1 MAKVKYK
8 DISEIR
14 QDYDNGRYRSNIVIP
29 KRVTENY
36 VFDEDLSVRK
46 NREMVAEHNANID
59 KMRLEKNKESARLD
73 RQLHDDVVAYIMG
86 TCDLNK
92 KQAEIVENYVYVAKH
107 SYMGDYFSAI
117 DEVAEMVEKVLN
129 AK

>member
-73 RQLHDDVVAYIMG
+73 RQLHDDVAAYIMG
-86 TCDLNK
+86 TCDMNK
-92 KQAEIVENYVYVAKH
+92 KQAEIVENYVYIEKH

>member
-29 KRVTENY
+29 KKVSENY

-46 NREMVAEHNANID
+46 NR
-59 KMRLEKNKESARLD
+59 
-73 RQLHDDVVAYIMG
+73 QLHDDVVAYIMG
-86 TCDLNK
+86 TCGMNK
-92 KQAEIVENYVYVAKH
+92 KQAEIVENYVYIEKH

>member
-1 MAKVKYK
+1 MVNVKYK

-59 KMRLEKNKESARLD
+59 KML
-73 RQLHDDVVAYIMG
+73 
-86 TCDLNK
+86 LNW
-92 KQAEIVENYVYVAKH
+92 QVQPAEFRKSKPVPWK
-107 SYMGDYFSAI
+107 
-117 DEVAEMVEKVLN
+117 
-129 AK
+129 

>member
-1 MAKVKYK
+1 
-8 DISEIR
+8 
-14 QDYDNGRYRSNIVIP
+14 
-29 KRVTENY
+29 
-36 VFDEDLSVRK
+36 
-46 NREMVAEHNANID
+46 MVAEHNANID

-86 TCDLNK
+86 TCDMNK

-107 SYMGDYFSAI
+107 SYMGDYLSAI